1 MSIVI
6 IRQDEKIDLW
16 KNALS
21 TANSDIKIYSYLED
35 HPVDEIEVAMVWK
48 HPKGSL
54 KPYKNLKYIASGGA
68 GVDFIFEDPDF
79 PKDIPITR
87 VVDDMLASDMSE
99 YVIGAIFSYLKNFNS
114 HKINQI
120 NSQWNPTGYRRI
132 TDFKVGIL
140 GLGTLGQALAKDLV
154 RFGFKTQGWSNTKKV
169 LPQVNSFA
177 GPLELDAFLATSEIV
192 ICLLPLTP
200 KTKGILNTTLFE
212 KLPMG
217 AYVINVAR
225 GGHLVDEDL
234 IKMIDKGHVSGAC
247 LDVFHEEPLPENH
260 PFWQHKKIHIT
271 PHCASVSDTQSVVPQ
286 ILENYKRMKAGKELL
301 HLVSFKSGY

>member
-6 IRQDEKIDLW
+6 IRQDDKIELW
-16 KNALS
+16 KKALNAK
-21 TANSDIKIYSYLED
+21 NPDIKVYSYLED

-68 GVDFIFEDPDF
+68 GVDFIFEDPDL

-99 YVIGAIFSYLKNFNS
+99 YVTGAVFSYLKNFNI

-120 NSQWNPTGYRRI
+120 KRQWNPSGYHRI
-132 TDFKVGIL
+132 ADYTVGIL
-140 GLGTLGQALAKDLV
+140 GLGTLGQAVAKDLV
-154 RFGFKTQGWSNTKKV
+154 TFGFQTQGWSNSQKTIPKV
-169 LPQVNSFA
+169 KSFV
-177 GPLELDAFLATSEIV
+177 GQQDLGAFLATTEILV
-192 ICLLPLTP
+192 CLLPLTP
-200 KTKGILNTTLFE
+200 LTKGILNTTLFE
-212 KLPMG
+212 KLPQG

-234 IKMIDKGHVSGAC
+234 INMIDKGHISGAC
-247 LDVFHEEPLPENH
+247 LDVFHEEPLPESH
-260 PFWQHKKIHIT
+260 PFWQHEKIHIT
-271 PHCASVSDTQSVVPQ
+271 PHCASVSDTESVVPQ
-286 ILENYKRMKAGKELL
+286 IIENYKRMKTGQELL